1 MFWVQSLPPHGGETD
16 RQSLTGRMRGN
27 VTGSRLV
34 ELSVFLKLVLHELF
48 VEKPLFCSLIKSN
61 HLQCHQTTTEMNS
74 LHCPSESFCSQI
86 WVSKLV

>member
-34 ELSVFLKLVLHELF
+34 ELSVFLMLVLHELF
-48 VEKPLFCSLIKSN
+48 VEKPLFCLSLII
-61 HLQCHQTTTEMNS
+61 
-74 LHCPSESFCSQI
+74 CSVIKQPL
-86 WVSKLV
+86 K